1 MQYSAKY
8 LPVMVGEKEERQV
21 RQGAPIKD
29 ESLATP
35 LEEKHND
42 RTSRDGASNHG

>member
-1 MQYSAKY
+1 M
-8 LPVMVGEKEERQV
+8 VVGER
-21 RQGAPIKD
+21 IKAQHDKGHLSMD